1 MSVIE
6 LATFRA
12 KADQADGMAVGLP
25 AAAGVIVK
33 APGCLGA
40 TAMRCIERPEE
51 FIFRVEWT
59 EVQKHFDFRDSA
71 LFPEYR
77 SHFGEYL
84 EAVVG
89 FAHYDEL

>member
-1 MSVIE
+1 MSAIE
-6 LATFRA
+6 LATFKA
-12 KADQADGMAVGLP
+12 KPDQADAM
-25 AAAGVIVK
+25 AAAMPLAAEVIAT

-40 TAMRCIERPEE
+40 TAMRCIERPDQ
-51 FIFRVEWT
+51 FTLRVEWT

-84 EAVVG
+84 EEVIG
-89 FAHYDEL
+89 FAHYNEL